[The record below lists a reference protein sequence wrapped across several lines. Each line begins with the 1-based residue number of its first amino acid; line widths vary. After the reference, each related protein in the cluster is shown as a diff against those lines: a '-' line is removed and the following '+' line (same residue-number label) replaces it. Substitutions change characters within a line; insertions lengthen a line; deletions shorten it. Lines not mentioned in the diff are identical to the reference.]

1 MGQIYYQKII
11 CRLIMLFA
19 IIPFAGFASDN
30 PNAPTSTG
38 SISYSWTNNQD
49 SITIPLRQVGRIF
62 LIEADID
69 GEKGFLVFD
78 TGASGLVL
86 NKTYFRDYAIMERLQ
101 PNGITGSVGSVEKVT
116 VDNISLFGLQF
127 KRIIADM
134 TNLGHIENRRGGKIL
149 GLFGFSLIKDFE
161 IVFKPSQNQLQ
172 LFRVNKEGNRLCS
185 SGEFLFDY
193 RCKFEVNN
201 SILFLR
207 TIFHGK
213 SLRFCLDT
221 GAETNVIDR
230 HAPKNLI
237 NSISITRRTTLHGV
251 GSTTSEVLF
260 GTMSDFQLGDI
271 KFSNMETIIT
281 NLDALSE
288 AYDTK
293 IDGMLG
299 YSFLS
304 KGIICI
310 NFVKREFSI
319 SMNKADQE

>member
-1 MGQIYYQKII
+1 
-11 CRLIMLFA
+11 MLLA
-19 IIPFAGFASDN
+19 IIPFAGFASNNHND
-30 PNAPTSTG
+30 PTSTLTNAPTSTG
-38 SISYSWTNNQD
+38 SISYTWTNNQD

-116 VDNISLFGLQF
+116 VDNISFFGLQF

-172 LFRVNKEGNRLCS
+172 LFRINKEGNRLCS

-193 RCKFEVNN
+193 RCKFEVNYN
-201 SILFLR
+201 ILFLR

-230 HAPKNLI
+230 HAPKILI
-237 NSISITRRTTLHGV
+237 NSISITRRTTLHGI

-310 NFVKREFSI
+310 NFVKKEFAI
-319 SMNKADQE
+319 CLNKAGQE